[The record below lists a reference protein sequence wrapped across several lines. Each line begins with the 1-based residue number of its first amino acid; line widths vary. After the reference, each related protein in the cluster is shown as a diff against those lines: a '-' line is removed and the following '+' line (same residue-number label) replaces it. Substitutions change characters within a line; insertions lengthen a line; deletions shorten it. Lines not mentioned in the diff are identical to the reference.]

1 MPKRSGSP
9 VRTYELRSLKT
20 LPRSS
25 ESPVPFTTAAPPD
38 AVSPTP
44 VVAVA
49 PAVAPLAP
57 RRFPVG
63 SGKGVYTVEHA
74 APCWLRARKR
84 ATEGTPK
91 QANEFFSNPRPAAA
105 RYFYT
110 TSKPSLVA
118 AFFKLLRKMPAD
130 LALYL
135 LEYLVVFDVEPYVS
149 KIFRRF
155 GIVNTASAHQYI
167 GTRVM
172 VLSAVNQMVTQQLPV
187 YAGRVGVLDYRF
199 APSQQAFG
207 ERSTVVV
214 LDTFNYKTGELDR
227 NAVSLRQALLLGRD
241 KFKLYC
247 DASVSAMR
255 ESANLA
261 NVQDPGFVDGF
272 RRKYGDERL
281 PLAVLVSTVATGNPH
296 YVLGRLDAKLVDD
309 LALLEFAVLGL
320 LACKDR
326 FPDGF
331 LPDRFVRNDALLLR
345 VAKVLVAMNAASK
358 ESRGAQ
364 GTFNRRYRDYLFRM
378 AECIDLPV
386 KACAF
391 RLELADM
398 LVQAE
403 VVDDPGLLSTSLLAD
418 RPLLQALKER
428 YVAARDQNMLAM
440 LALQT
445 NSAISSA
452 ACVDVLFAWLSDC
465 RIRLKVENWAHVC
478 RINAFGELLDR
489 LEKEQAPYDVLC
501 RFQALAQPILQQHH
515 FFLNHRLTRVMQV
528 AFEKDGSEQ
537 KPAKKTKTVLFS
549 EI

>member
-1 MPKRSGSP
+1 MPKRSGAT
-9 VRTYELRSLKT
+9 VRTYELRSSKT

-44 VVAVA
+44 VLAVA
-49 PAVAPLAP
+49 SRRAAP

-91 QANEFFSNPRPAAA
+91 NEFFSKPRPAAA
-105 RYFYT
+105 RYFCT
-110 TSKPSLVA
+110 TSKPSMVA
-118 AFFKLLRKMPAD
+118 AFFKLLRQMPAD

-135 LEYLVVFDVEPYVS
+135 LEYLLVFDVEPYVS

-155 GIVNTASAHQYI
+155 GVVNTASAHQYI

-172 VLSAVNQMVTQQLPV
+172 VLSAVNQMATQQLPV

-199 APSQQAFG
+199 APGPHRPAFG

-214 LDTFNYKTGELDR
+214 LETPNYKTGALER
-227 NAVSLRQALLLGRD
+227 NAVCLRQVLLLGSD
-241 KFKLYC
+241 KFKMYC
-247 DASVSAMR
+247 EVSVQAMR

-261 NVQDPGFVDGF
+261 NVQDPDFVDGF
-272 RRKYGDERL
+272 RRNYGDERL
-281 PLAVLVSTVATGNPH
+281 PLAVLASIVATGNPH
-296 YVLGRLDAKLVDD
+296 YVLGRLDAKVVDD
-309 LALLEFAVLGL
+309 HALLEIAVLGL
-320 LACKDR
+320 LVCKDR
-326 FPDGF
+326 FPDNL
-331 LPDRFVRNDALLLR
+331 LPDRFARDDALLLR
-345 VAKVLVAMNAASK
+345 VGKVLVGMNAASK
-358 ESRGAQ
+358 ESRGL
-364 GTFNRRYRDYLFRM
+364 NRRYRDYLFRM
-378 AECIDLPV
+378 AESIDLPV
-386 KACAF
+386 KPCAF

-403 VVDDPGLLSTSLLAD
+403 VADDPRIFLFTLLTD
-418 RPLLQALKER
+418 RPLLRALKER
-428 YVAARDQNMLAM
+428 YAAARDQNLLAM

-445 NSAISSA
+445 NSSVSSA
-452 ACVDVLFAWLSDC
+452 ACVDVLYAWLSDC

-478 RINAFGELLDR
+478 RINAFGGLLDR
-489 LEKEQAPYDVLC
+489 LETEQAPYDVLC
-501 RFQALAQPILQQHH
+501 RFQALAQPILQQQH
-515 FFLNHRLTRVMQV
+515 FYLNHRLTRIMQE
-528 AFEKDGSEQ
+528 AFEKGGSEQ
-537 KPAKKTKTVLFS
+537 EQEQNPAKKAKTVWFS